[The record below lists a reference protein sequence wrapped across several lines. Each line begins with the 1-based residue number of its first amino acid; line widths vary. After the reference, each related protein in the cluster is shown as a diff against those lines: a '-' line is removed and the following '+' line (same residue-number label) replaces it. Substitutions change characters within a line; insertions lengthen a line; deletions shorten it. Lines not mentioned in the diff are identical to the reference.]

1 MAFIKCHG
9 GHKIRQSEIK
19 MHRREVRYSVRGD
32 INVYREEW
40 LTQLKRM
47 VNEIQN
53 LLVCTNMTHG
63 KGSADGC
70 QSETSLNLK
79 GNIKESLSFSC

>member
-1 MAFIKCHG
+1 
-9 GHKIRQSEIK
+9 

-53 LLVCTNMTHG
+53 LVVCTNMTQTHG
-63 KGSADGC
+63 KKFSRR
-70 QSETSLNLK
+70 
-79 GNIKESLSFSC
+79 LSK